1 MMEYDFEDIY
11 PQKNIQTLS
20 DDDLKMGIFY
30 IERRQLIDFKELYGE
45 GEYQPTMNIYYGD

>member
-45 GEYQPTMNIYYGD
+45 DEYQPTMNIYYGD

>member
-1 MMEYDFEDIY
+1 MEYDFEDIY

-30 IERRQLIDFKELYGE
+30 IERRQLIDFKELYRE

>member
-1 MMEYDFEDIY
+1 MEYDFEDIY